1 MLVMCSSKCIHIRNN
16 IFQQGTQG
24 VCAQGTISKRR
35 YRRLQKV
42 ESSRGEPCL
51 NFVEWSRYT
60 MIVEPFSIL
69 IEWQILYVECGAV
82 KSTKDDH

>member
-1 MLVMCSSKCIHIRNN
+1 
-16 IFQQGTQG
+16 
-24 VCAQGTISKRR
+24 
-35 YRRLQKV
+35 
-42 ESSRGEPCL
+42 
-51 NFVEWSRYT
+51 